1 MSALQWRDW
10 SCTVRVVLADGL
22 AASEPPQ
29 SRAAARVEALL
40 RCLMDDVARS
50 ASRFRS
56 DSDLSRVNLAAGRL
70 VPVRTLTL
78 ELVEVALAAARDTD
92 GACDPTIG
100 RHLLAAGYDADIDVV
115 RTRRAHPT
123 DREWPTGIRPAADWT
138 AVRVDREL
146 GRIGVPAGLA
156 LDLGATAKAWTADE
170 AAARLARALGVPAL
184 VALGGDV
191 AASGSGPE
199 WPLLVSEHEGG
210 SGEVIGLVG
219 GGIATSSTRGRR
231 WATSTG
237 EAHHLI
243 DPRTGAPVDG
253 PYRCAT
259 VLADTC
265 ADANALSTAALVWGD
280 EALERL
286 APHAARLVERSGRV
300 VTTAGWPGE
309 DVAA

>member
-10 SCTVRVVLADGL
+10 SCTVRVVLADGI
-22 AASEPPQ
+22 AATEPPQ
-29 SRAAARVEALL
+29 PRTAAPAEDLVRG
-40 RCLMDDVARS
+40 LMDDVARS
-50 ASRFRS
+50 VSRFRE
-56 DSDLSRVNLAAGRL
+56 DSDLSRVNATAGRL
-70 VPVRTLTL
+70 VPVRALTL
-78 ELVEVALAAARDTD
+78 ELVEVALDAARDTG

-115 RTRRAHPT
+115 RSRRTRPADRA
-123 DREWPTGIRPAADWT
+123 WPTGDLPAADWA
-138 AVRVDREL
+138 AVRVDRGL
-146 GRIGVPAGLA
+146 GRLGVPAGLA

-170 AAARLARALGVPAL
+170 AAARLTRVLGVPAL

-191 AASGSGPE
+191 AAGGAGPE
-199 WPLLVSEHEGG
+199 WPVLVSEHEGG
-210 SGEVIGLVG
+210 SGQVIGMARG
-219 GGIATSSTRGRR
+219 GVATSSTRGRR

-243 DPRTGAPVDG
+243 DPRTGAPADG

-265 ADANALSTAALVWGD
+265 AEANALSTAALVWGE
-280 EALERL
+280 EALDRL
-286 APHAARLVERSGRV
+286 APVAARLVERSGRV
-300 VTTAGWPGE
+300 VTTTGWPGE